1 MTLVNAR
8 AAFEKAVTDAVVAA
22 DNTVSVIN
30 DNVPFTT
37 PGKTKKYIIMNLSF
51 NQSTIQNQGAASDY
65 YAGVIQCNIYVP
77 KNKGT
82 SVVSAISESVIDG
95 LISVNASNY
104 SDTFSV
110 KPRVQDINGP
120 TMLEIEDRSHFVGV
134 ISCQFSANAQ
144 YNKVAILIL

>member
-51 NQSTIQNQGAASDY
+51 NQSTVQNQGAASDY
-65 YAGVIQCNIYVP
+65 YAGVIQCNVYVP
-77 KNKGT
+77 KSKGT
-82 SVVSAISESVIDG
+82 ATLSKICESVIDG
-95 LISVNASNY
+95 LTSVNAATY
-104 SDTFSV
+104 VDTFSC
-110 KPRVQDINGP
+110 KPRVLDINGP
-120 TMLEIEDRSHFVGV
+120 TPLEIEDRSHFIGI
-134 ISCQFSANAQ
+134 ISCQFSANA
-144 YNKVAILIL
+144 

>member
-37 PGKTKKYIIMNLSF
+37 PGKTKKYVIMSLNF
-51 NQSTIQNQGAASDY
+51 TQSTLQNQGASSDFY
-65 YAGVIQCNIYVP
+65 SGVIQCNIYVP

-95 LISVNASNY
+95 LTSVNASNY
-104 SDTFSV
+104 SDTFSCT
-110 KPRVQDINGP
+110 PRVADINGP
-120 TMLEIEDRSHFVGV
+120 NMLQIEDRSHFIGI
-134 ISCQFSANAQ
+134 ISCQFTANA
-144 YNKVAILIL
+144 